1 MVDPGSI
8 GDWLQASLIAAAL
21 SGLAGVGWWALHEEE
36 VDRTTP
42 QAIPP
47 RVSTGATCSPARHD
61 GAEPLACF
69 ASRSSHRFV
78 DLLWAGGAASRPTP
92 VSARR
97 DR

>member
-21 SGLAGVGWWALHEEE
+21 GGLAGVGWWALHEEE

-47 RVSTGATCSPARHD
+47 RVSTGATT
-61 GAEPLACF
+61 
-69 ASRSSHRFV
+69 
-78 DLLWAGGAASRPTP
+78 PTP
-92 VSARR
+92 AEHTPAESGP
-97 DR
+97 